1 MHSVES
7 FEINDAQQ
15 AKLINNHKNTK
26 YKLLKTNATI
36 LTTLPKAYSFWASNA
51 MVSLKMV

>member
-36 LTTLPKAYSFWASNA
+36 LTTLPKAYSF
-51 MVSLKMV
+51 